1 MGAVQLL
8 QDGHAKSETIV
19 FRCIRLLVWD
29 GGGRMVGGWLH
40 NSLFY
45 AGYSLSISQFHI

>member
-1 MGAVQLL
+1 MRAVQLL

-19 FRCIRLLVWD
+19 FRCIRLLYE
-29 GGGRMVGGWLH
+29 GGGRTVGGWLH